1 MNIYI
6 CEDNK
11 KQRLTLET
19 IIVSLTYNEDFKIK
33 LSTDD
38 PNKIINDLKSMEQK
52 IELHNIYFLDVDLNS
67 NMNGLTLAKEI
78 RKYDVNGYIIFLT
91 SHPELSMLTFQYK
104 VKAMD
109 YIIKSSKDEIKSRV
123 KECFDTISKE
133 VNQDSSNENNTISIN
148 FGDSISFF
156 NTDEIIFFETG
167 SKDHKIR
174 IHTTS
179 GFKEFYG
186 TLKKVEEKLNDNFY
200 KTHRSYIVNL
210 KKIKKID
217 KENLIIYMNNG
228 ETCYIASRYL
238 KGLLE
243 KCSQ

>member
-19 IIVSLTYNEDFKIK
+19 IIISLTDNQDYKIH
-33 LSTDD
+33 LSTND
-38 PNKIINDLKSMEQK
+38 PNKVIDELKSIEQK
-52 IELHNIYFLDVDLNS
+52 TELQNIYFLDVDLNS
-67 NMNGLTLAKEI
+67 NINGLTLAKEI

-109 YIIKSSKDEIKSRV
+109 YIIKSSNDVIRSRV
-123 KECFDTISKE
+123 KECFDAISKE
-133 VNQDSSNENNTISIN
+133 REQNSGEYNDTISIN
-148 FGDSISFF
+148 FGDSVSFF
-156 NTDEIIFFETG
+156 NTDEILFFETG

-179 GFKEFYG
+179 GFQEFYG
-186 TLKKVEEKLNDNFY
+186 TLKKMEEKLNDNFY

-210 KKIKKID
+210 NKIKKID
-217 KENLIIYMNNG
+217 KENLIIYMKNG
-228 ETCYIASRYL
+228 EKCYVALHYL
-238 KGLLE
+238 KGLLQR
-243 KCSQ
+243 CSQ